1 MSVKI
6 GFIFDWDGVVV
17 HSNDL
22 HERTWF
28 RLAEEEG
35 KPRPTAT
42 NLGNC
47 GMKTDAVLTR
57 LLKWEISP
65 SDMDR
70 LSFRKE
76 ELFRKLVA
84 EQGIESIVGVMEF
97 LRLLKKRNI
106 PHAVGSSAPRLN
118 IDAGMKALK
127 LENNFQAI
135 VAGEDVI
142 HGKPAPDIF
151 LKAAASMGLKPEQC
165 IVFEDAPAGVE
176 AARAAGMKVVGILST
191 HEAAA
196 LAKAT
201 GLARDFTEVQLEE
214 LLSWSTGV
222 MEC

>member
-1 MSVKI
+1 MSKKL

-22 HERTWF
+22 HELTWF

-57 LLKWEISP
+57 LLRWEISP

-84 EQGIESIVGVMEF
+84 EQGIESISGVTQF
-97 LRLLKKRNI
+97 LKALKKHRI

-127 LENNFQAI
+127 LENNFDAI

-151 LKAAASMGLKPEQC
+151 LKAAAAMGLKPEQC
-165 IVFEDAPAGVE
+165 VVFEDAPAGVE
-176 AARAAGMKVVGILST
+176 AARAAGMKVIGILST
-191 HEAAA
+191 HEPAA
-196 LAKAT
+196 LSRAT
-201 GLARDFTEVQLEE
+201 RLARDFTEIELDE
-214 LLSWSTGV
+214 LLKWGN
-222 MEC
+222 